1 MHLAEKLLYIQQNL
15 KAPKN
20 QYNKFGNF
28 KYRSCEDIL
37 EAVKPLLAE
46 TKTVLL
52 ISDDIQVKGD
62 RFYVVSTAVLRDTES
77 SETFENRACAR
88 EAEDNKAKM
97 DAAQVTGTSST
108 YARKY
113 ALNGL
118 FCIDDSKDPDMAEP
132 EGKRSRQGAAG
143 SSKNSSKTETT
154 SFQQN
159 SSLVPASSK
168 NSSKAETDT
177 AKETSG
183 SYQADSSG
191 TPDNTE
197 TGPEYVGPDCISK
210 LMAEMRRTG
219 KTEQYLIQQCGIRSL
234 NEVTQE
240 KYRYIM
246 NRFSLT
252 ASEGQKAAG

>member
-1 MHLAEKLLYIQQNL
+1 MNLAEKLLYIQQNL

-132 EGKRSRQGAAG
+132 EGKRSRQGAVKTAA
-143 SSKNSSKTETT
+143 KLKQHPSSKTPVWFLRAVKTAAKLK
-154 SFQQN
+154 QIQRRK
-159 SSLVPASSK
+159 LPAVIK
-168 NSSKAETDT
+168 I
-177 AKETSG
+177 G
-183 SYQADSSG
+183 
-191 TPDNTE
+191 
-197 TGPEYVGPDCISK
+197 
-210 LMAEMRRTG
+210 R
-219 KTEQYLIQQCGIRSL
+219 
-234 NEVTQE
+234 
-240 KYRYIM
+240 
-246 NRFSLT
+246 
-252 ASEGQKAAG
+252 ASCRERV

>member
-1 MHLAEKLLYIQQNL
+1 MNLAEKLLYIQQNL

-132 EGKRSRQGAAG
+132 EGKRSRQGAVKTAA
-143 SSKNSSKTETT
+143 KLKQHPSSKTPVWFLRAVKTAAKLKQIQRRKLPAVIRRILPELLTI
-154 SFQQN
+154 QKQDQN
-159 SSLVPASSK
+159 
-168 NSSKAETDT
+168 
-177 AKETSG
+177 
-183 SYQADSSG
+183 
-191 TPDNTE
+191 
-197 TGPEYVGPDCISK
+197 
-210 LMAEMRRTG
+210 M
-219 KTEQYLIQQCGIRSL
+219 
-234 NEVTQE
+234 
-240 KYRYIM
+240 
-246 NRFSLT
+246 
-252 ASEGQKAAG
+252 

>member
-1 MHLAEKLLYIQQNL
+1 MNLAEKLLYIQQNL

-118 FCIDDSKDPDMAEP
+118 FCIDDSKDPDMEEP
-132 EGKRSRQGAAG
+132 EGKGNRRGAAG
-143 SSKNSSKTETT
+143 SSKNSG
-154 SFQQN
+154 
-159 SSLVPASSK
+159 
-168 NSSKAETDT
+168 KAETNT

-183 SYQADSSG
+183 SCQADSSRS
-191 TPDNTE
+191 PNNTE
-197 TGPEYVGPDCISK
+197 PKYVGPDCISK
-210 LMAEMRRTG
+210 LITEMRRTG
-219 KTEQYLIQQCGIRSL
+219 VTEQYLIQQCGIRSL
-234 NEVTQE
+234 SKITKEQ
-240 KYRYIM
+240 YQDIM
-246 NRFSLT
+246 YKFSCT
-252 ASEGQKAAG
+252 ASKGQRAAG

>member
-1 MHLAEKLLYIQQNL
+1 MNLAEKLLYIQQNL

-143 SSKNSSKTETT
+143 SSKNSSKTET
-154 SFQQN
+154 
-159 SSLVPASSK
+159 
-168 NSSKAETDT
+168 DT

>member
-1 MHLAEKLLYIQQNL
+1 MNLAEKLLYIQQNL

-52 ISDDIQVKGD
+52 ISDDIQVKGN

-77 SETFENRACAR
+77 SETFENRACAG

-132 EGKRSRQGAAG
+132 EGKRSRQGAVKTAA
-143 SSKNSSKTETT
+143 KLKQHPSSKTPVWFLRAVKTAAKLKQIQRRKLPAVIRRILPELLTI
-154 SFQQN
+154 QKQDQN
-159 SSLVPASSK
+159 
-168 NSSKAETDT
+168 
-177 AKETSG
+177 
-183 SYQADSSG
+183 
-191 TPDNTE
+191 
-197 TGPEYVGPDCISK
+197 
-210 LMAEMRRTG
+210 M
-219 KTEQYLIQQCGIRSL
+219 
-234 NEVTQE
+234 
-240 KYRYIM
+240 
-246 NRFSLT
+246 
-252 ASEGQKAAG
+252 

>member
-1 MHLAEKLLYIQQNL
+1 MNLTEKMNLAQKLLYIQQNL

-52 ISDDIQVKGD
+52 ISDDIQIKGD
-62 RFYVVSTAVLRDTES
+62 RFYVVATVVLRDTES
-77 SETFENRACAR
+77 GETFSNQACAR

-132 EGKRSRQGAAG
+132 EGKGNRQGAAG
-143 SSKNSSKTETT
+143 SSKNSSK
-154 SFQQN
+154 
-159 SSLVPASSK
+159 
-168 NSSKAETDT
+168 AETNP
-177 AKETSG
+177 AKETSD
-183 SYQADSSG
+183 SYQADSSRG
-191 TPDNTE
+191 SNNTE
-197 TGPEYVGPDCISK
+197 TKPKYIGPDCISNI
-210 LMAEMRRTG
+210 MAEMERTG
-219 KTEQYLIQQCGIRSL
+219 ITEYTLCKNYHIHSL
-234 NEVTQE
+234 NEVTTEQYE
-240 KYRYIM
+240 DIM
-246 NRFSLT
+246 YKFSCT
-252 ASEGQKAAG
+252 ASIGQKAAG